1 LSLTNF
7 GAAYEGKNPCLCA
20 PGSYSGY
27 HSFAEAQQSTKIPRI
42 GYLAA
47 GSPPPD
53 IAFLQGLREL
63 GYVEGK
69 NITTQT
75 TAR

>member
-1 LSLTNF
+1 MRAKILVYALPVLILATIH
-7 GAAYEGKNPCLCA
+7 L
-20 PGSYSGY
+20 
-27 HSFAEAQQSTKIPRI
+27 AEAQQSTKIPRI

-63 GYVEGK
+63 GYVEGT